1 MGCWNSRTSSRSDS
15 TRNPPSHSCTSNSTI
30 DLGSTPLLT
39 GKTGLIWDERFLD
52 YNFGPQHPLRPIR
65 VKLTYDLIRS
75 KGILQ
80 QGSVEVV
87 KPRLASREE
96 ILLFHE
102 EDYVRL
108 VEQYSNRGSGLLDMG
123 DTPAFKGCYE
133 ATSLVVGASIVAV
146 DAVMRGGLSH
156 AFNPSGGLH
165 HAHPERASGFCI
177 FNDPAV
183 SVNYLRRKYNLKRL
197 VYLDIDAHHGDG
209 VMYGF
214 YNDPSLLDIDFHE
227 SGKFLFPGTG
237 FPDEIGENEAKGLKL
252 NIPLLPGT
260 GDEAY
265 LKALHKLVP
274 DIVRG
279 FRPEIIL
286 VQCGADG
293 HASDRLAY
301 LRLTT
306 NTYKEVV
313 SEMHNLAHELC
324 KGRFLLFGGGG
335 YTLADVPRVWT
346 VAFATLAGKKLD
358 DEIPEHWSR
367 EFRKL
372 TGEDPP
378 SALHDKPTNDD
389 SKTIGEVDKVLKELA
404 SYLAK

>member
-1 MGCWNSRTSSRSDS
+1 MA
-15 TRNPPSHSCTSNSTI
+15 
-30 DLGSTPLLT
+30 
-39 GKTGLIWDERFLD
+39 GKTGLVWDERFLD

-65 VKLTYDLIRS
+65 VKLTYELIRS

-80 QGSVEVV
+80 HESVEVI

-102 EDYVRL
+102 DNYVRL

-133 ATSLVVGASIVAV
+133 ATSFVVGASIVAS
-146 DAVMRGGLSH
+146 DEIMSGRLSH

-183 SVNYLRRKYNLKRL
+183 VIAHLKSRYKVKRI

-209 VMYGF
+209 VMYG
-214 YNDPSLLDIDFHE
+214 YYDDPAVLDIDFHE

-237 FPDEIGENEAKGLKL
+237 FPDETGKGEAQGLKL
-252 NIPLLPGT
+252 NIPLPPYT

-265 LKALHKLVP
+265 LEAFQQVVP
-274 DIVRG
+274 DALKK

-293 HASDRLAY
+293 HLDDRLAH

-306 NTYKEVV
+306 KLYSEVV
-313 SEMHNLAHELC
+313 GQMHDLAHQLC
-324 KGRFLLFGGGG
+324 NGRLLLFGGGG
-335 YTLADVPRVWT
+335 YTLANVPRVWT
-346 VAFATLAGKKLD
+346 VAFSTLAGVKPSD
-358 DEIPEHWSR
+358 DIPSEWSK
-367 EFRKL
+367 EFERAAKEDAPRKL
-372 TGEDPP
+372 Y
-378 SALHDKPTNDD
+378 DKPTSDEE
-389 SKTIGEVDKVLKELA
+389 KTLKEVRRTVTELRTNIA
-404 SYLAK
+404 RQSC

>member
-1 MGCWNSRTSSRSDS
+1 V
-15 TRNPPSHSCTSNSTI
+15 PFLP
-30 DLGSTPLLT
+30 
-39 GKTGLIWDERFLD
+39 GKTGLIWDEKFLE

-65 VKLTYDLIRS
+65 VKLTYELIRS

-80 QGSVEVV
+80 QEAVEVV

-108 VEQYSNRGSGLLDMG
+108 VQQYSKKDSGLLDMG

-133 ATSLVVGASIVAV
+133 ATSLVVGASIVAA
-146 DAVMRGGLSH
+146 DDVMSGRLSH

-183 SVNYLRRKYNLKRL
+183 VIAHLKSKYNLKRI

-209 VMYGF
+209 VMYG
-214 YNDPSLLDIDFHE
+214 YYDDPGVLDIDFHE
-227 SGKFLFPGTG
+227 SGNFLFPGTG
-237 FPDEIGENEAKGLKL
+237 FPDEIGEGEARGLKL
-252 NIPLLPGT
+252 NFPLPPST
-260 GDEAY
+260 GDEGFLDAFEQI
-265 LKALHKLVP
+265 VP
-274 DIVRG
+274 DAFKK

-293 HASDRLAY
+293 HLDDRLAH

-306 NTYKEVV
+306 RVYEEVV
-313 SEMHNLAHELC
+313 SQTHDLAHELC
-324 KGRFLLFGGGG
+324 NGRLLLFGGGG
-335 YTLADVPRVWT
+335 YTVANVPRVWT
-346 VAFATLAGKKLD
+346 VAFSTLAGVKPS
-358 DEIPEHWSR
+358 DEIPSEWSK
-367 EFRKL
+367 EFEKVAK
-372 TGEDPP
+372 EDPP
-378 SALHDKPTNDD
+378 HKLYDKPTSDD
-389 SKTIGEVDKVLKELA
+389 EKTLKEVRRTVNELQASLA
-404 SYLAK
+404 HIS

>member
-1 MGCWNSRTSSRSDS
+1 M
-15 TRNPPSHSCTSNSTI
+15 
-30 DLGSTPLLT
+30 T

-65 VKLTYDLIRS
+65 VKLTYELIRA

-80 QGSVEVV
+80 QESVEVL
-87 KPRLASREE
+87 KPRPASREE

-108 VEQYSNRGSGLLDMG
+108 VEQYSKTGSGLLDMG

-133 ATSLVVGASIVAV
+133 ATSLVAGSSIVAA
-146 DAVMRGGLSH
+146 DEVMSGRLTH

-177 FNDPAV
+177 FNDPAIAIAHLK
-183 SVNYLRRKYNLKRL
+183 SKYDLKRI

-209 VMYGF
+209 VMYG
-214 YNDPSLLDIDFHE
+214 YYHDPALLDIDFHE
-227 SGKFLFPGTG
+227 NGKFLFPGTG
-237 FPDEIGENEAKGLKL
+237 FPDEIGKGAAKGLKL
-252 NIPLLPGT
+252 NIPLPPST

-265 LKALHKLVP
+265 LDAFRQIVP
-274 DIVRG
+274 DTLKK

-293 HASDRLAY
+293 HLDDRLAH

-306 NTYKEVV
+306 KVYTEVV
-313 SEMHNLAHELC
+313 TQMHDLAHKLC
-324 KGRFLLFGGGG
+324 NGRLLLFGGGG
-335 YTLADVPRVWT
+335 YTLANVPRVWT
-346 VAFATLAGKKLD
+346 LAFSTLAGLRPN
-358 DEIPEHWSR
+358 DEIPSVWSR
-367 EFRKL
+367 EFEKAAM
-372 TGEDPP
+372 EDPP
-378 SALHDKPTNDD
+378 DRLYDQPTSDD
-389 SKTIGEVDKVLKELA
+389 EKTLKEVHRVIARLQTTLA
-404 SYLAK
+404 DES

>member
-1 MGCWNSRTSSRSDS
+1 M
-15 TRNPPSHSCTSNSTI
+15 
-30 DLGSTPLLT
+30 T
-39 GKTGLIWDERFLD
+39 GKTGLIWDERLLD
-52 YNFGPQHPLRPIR
+52 YNLRPSHPLRPIR
-65 VKLTYDLIRS
+65 VKLTFDLIRS

-80 QGSVEVV
+80 HGSVQVI

-102 EDYVRL
+102 DDYVRL
-108 VEQYSNRGSGLLDMG
+108 VEQCSKKGSGLLDMG

-133 ATSLVVGASIVAV
+133 ATSLVVGASMVAA
-146 DAVMRGGLSH
+146 DEVMSGRLSH

-183 SVNYLRRKYNLKRL
+183 VIAHLKSRYNVKHI

-209 VMYGF
+209 VMYG
-214 YNDPSLLDIDFHE
+214 YYDDPAVLDIDLHE
-227 SGKFLFPGTG
+227 SGNFLFPGTG
-237 FPDEIGENEAKGLKL
+237 FPDEIGEGEAKGLKL
-252 NIPLLPGT
+252 NIPLPPST

-265 LKALHKLVP
+265 LEAFRQIVPNALKK
-274 DIVRG
+274 

-293 HASDRLAY
+293 HLDDRLAH

-306 NTYKEVV
+306 NVYTEVV
-313 SEMHNLAHELC
+313 SQMHDLAHDLC
-324 KGRFLLFGGGG
+324 NGRLLLFGGGG
-335 YTLADVPRVWT
+335 YTLANMPRVWT
-346 VAFATLAGKKLD
+346 VAFSTLAGVKPS
-358 DEIPEHWSR
+358 DEITEPWSR

-372 TGEDPP
+372 TGEEPP
-378 SALHDKPTNDD
+378 TDLHDKPTNDD
-389 SKTIGEVDKVLKELA
+389 SNTIGEVDSVLKELA

>member
-1 MGCWNSRTSSRSDS
+1 V
-15 TRNPPSHSCTSNSTI
+15 
-30 DLGSTPLLT
+30 T

-52 YNFGPQHPLRPIR
+52 YNLGPQHPLRPIR

-80 QGSVEVV
+80 RDSVEEI

-102 EDYVRL
+102 KEYVKL
-108 VEQYSNRGSGLLDMG
+108 VEQYSKTGSGLLDAG
-123 DTPAFKGCYE
+123 DTPAFKGCFE
-133 ATSLVVGASIVAV
+133 ATSLVVGASIVAA
-146 DAVMRGGLSH
+146 DAVMSGRLTH

-183 SVNYLRRKYNLKRL
+183 VVAHLKSKYNLKRI
-197 VYLDIDAHHGDG
+197 VYLDVDAHHGDG
-209 VMYGF
+209 VMYG
-214 YNDPSLLDIDFHE
+214 YYDDPSLLDIDFHE

-237 FPDEIGENEAKGLKL
+237 FPDEIGKGTAQGLKL
-252 NIPLLPGT
+252 NIPLLPYT

-265 LKALHKLVP
+265 LEAFQRVVP
-274 DIVRG
+274 DAIRK

-293 HASDRLAY
+293 HLDDRLAH

-306 NTYKEVV
+306 KVYEEVV
-313 SEMHNLAHELC
+313 NQMHDLAHELC
-324 KGRFLLFGGGG
+324 NGKLLLFGGGG
-335 YTLADVPRVWT
+335 YTLANVPRVWT
-346 VAFATLAGKKLD
+346 VAFSALASSKLS
-358 DEIPEHWSR
+358 DEIPREWSKAF
-367 EFRKL
+367 EQEAK
-372 TGEDPP
+372 EDPP
-378 SALHDKPTNDD
+378 EKLYDKPTSDD
-389 SKTIGEVDKVLKELA
+389 EKTLNEVRRTVSELQTNLARVLR
-404 SYLAK
+404 

>member
-1 MGCWNSRTSSRSDS
+1 L
-15 TRNPPSHSCTSNSTI
+15 P
-30 DLGSTPLLT
+30 

-80 QGSVEVV
+80 QGSVEVIR
-87 KPRLASREE
+87 PRLAAREE

-108 VEQYSNRGSGLLDMG
+108 VEQYSKRGSGLLDIG

-133 ATSLVVGASIVAV
+133 ATSLVVGASIVAA

-183 SVNYLRRKYNLKRL
+183 VIAHLKSEYNLTRI

-214 YNDPSLLDIDFHE
+214 YDDPSVLDIDFHE
-227 SGKFLFPGTG
+227 SGNFLFPGTG
-237 FPDEIGENEAKGLKL
+237 FPDEIGKGEARGLKL
-252 NIPLLPGT
+252 NIPLPPST

-265 LKALHKLVP
+265 LDAFEQIVP
-274 DIVRG
+274 DALKKY
-279 FRPEIIL
+279 RPEIIL

-293 HASDRLAY
+293 HIDDRLAH

-306 NTYKEVV
+306 KVYTEVV
-313 SEMHNLAHELC
+313 SQMHNLAHDLC
-324 KGRFLLFGGGG
+324 NGRLLLFGGGG
-335 YTLADVPRVWT
+335 YTLANVPRVWT
-346 VAFATLAGKKLD
+346 VAFSTLAGVKPS
-358 DEIPEHWSR
+358 DEIPSEWSK
-367 EFRKL
+367 EFEKAAK
-372 TGEDPP
+372 EDPP
-378 SALHDKPTNDD
+378 HKLYDKPTSDD
-389 SKTIGEVDKVLKELA
+389 QKTLKEVRRTVNELQTSLA
-404 SYLAK
+404 PRS

>member
-1 MGCWNSRTSSRSDS
+1 
-15 TRNPPSHSCTSNSTI
+15 
-30 DLGSTPLLT
+30 LT
-39 GKTGLIWDERFLD
+39 GKTGLIWDEKFLD

-80 QGSVEVV
+80 QGSVEII

-102 EDYVRL
+102 DNYVRL
-108 VEQYSNRGSGLLDMG
+108 VEQYSKKGSGLLDMG

-133 ATSLVVGASIVAV
+133 ATSLAVGASIVAA
-146 DAVMRGGLSH
+146 DEVMSRRLSH

-177 FNDPAV
+177 FNDPAIV
-183 SVNYLRRKYNLKRL
+183 IGHLKSKYKLERI

-209 VMYGF
+209 VMYGY
-214 YNDPSLLDIDFHE
+214 YNDPTVLDIDFHE
-227 SGKFLFPGTG
+227 SGTYLFPGTG
-237 FPDEIGENEAKGLKL
+237 FPDEIGSGQARGLKL
-252 NIPLLPGT
+252 NIPLPPST

-265 LKALHKLVP
+265 LDAFRQVVP
-274 DIVRG
+274 DAIRK

-293 HASDRLAY
+293 HLDDRLAH

-306 NTYKEVV
+306 RVYAEVV
-313 SEMHNLAHELC
+313 GQMHDFAHELC
-324 KGRFLLFGGGG
+324 NGRLILFGGGG
-335 YTLADVPRVWT
+335 YTLANVPRVWT
-346 VAFATLAGKKLD
+346 VAFSTLAGVKPS
-358 DEIPEHWSR
+358 DEIPSDWSKTFEIAAEER
-367 EFRKL
+367 
-372 TGEDPP
+372 PP
-378 SALHDKPTNDD
+378 HRLYDKPTSDD
-389 SKTIGEVDKVLKELA
+389 ATTLKEVHRAITELQESLA
-404 SYLAK
+404 HES